1 MHAAGTWMA
10 DVPVLYFCGMRASGR
25 DTRNQTQFRTHVCLF
40 MWVYVCVGHLT
51 NVTKQ
56 IKTNDFKLYICQK
69 NKRAAL
75 RRIRNEP
82 EGPGRTWKDDLASVS
97 SVSSVSLVSSCL
109 LLSPVS
115 TGPGLAAPKAQPKA
129 KPRRPL
135 RKGRKNSD
143 QILKNAETY

>member
-97 SVSSVSLVSSCL
+97 SVSLVSSCL
-109 LLSPVS
+109 LLSPLVS
-115 TGPGLAAPKAQPKA
+115 CLHRTWPGRSKGATQSQAAQTPAQRQK
-129 KPRRPL
+129 KIVT
-135 RKGRKNSD
+135 K
-143 QILKNAETY
+143 Y